1 MWDKTKSSGPAPQES
16 APAQSPTRG
25 RSEFDQTAQQA
36 AIGPSISVRGDVTG
50 EEDLLILGEVE
61 GKLEL
66 RKNRVTVG
74 TGGKVKADIYAETV
88 TVEGAVEGSLF
99 GGEQVIIRKSGHV
112 RGNIT
117 SPRVTLEDGAKFQGS
132 IDMETKS
139 EVRAVQP
146 SPIASSVAAVID
158 TSEPAEEKKAGA
170 GGKKL

>member
-1 MWDKTKSSGPAPQES
+1 MWDKTKSNEPGPRES
-16 APAQSPTRG
+16 IPAQAPTRG
-25 RSEFDQTAQQA
+25 RSEPDQPAQQA

-88 TVEGAVEGSLF
+88 TVEGTVEGSLF
-99 GGEQVIIRKSGHV
+99 GGEQVIVRKSGHV

-139 EVRAVQP
+139 EVRAVP
-146 SPIASSVAAVID
+146 ASPGASSVAAVIP
-158 TSEPAEEKKAGA
+158 TSEPAETKAAEGAKKH
-170 GGKKL
+170 